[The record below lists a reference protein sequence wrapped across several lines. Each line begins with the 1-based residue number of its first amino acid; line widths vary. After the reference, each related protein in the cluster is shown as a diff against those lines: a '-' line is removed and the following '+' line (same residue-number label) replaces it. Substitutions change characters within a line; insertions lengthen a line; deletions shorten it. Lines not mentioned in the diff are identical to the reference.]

1 MKYCEITA
9 RTFWATRPY
18 DIFPLVLTLEA
29 SAVACLCGFHASFF
43 EWESHQRPGERQSHC
58 IPAIANWELWLI
70 VQKESLQ
77 NLHLKPYINGSEK
90 AHITVYQQF
99 GLENSCADLFEG
111 SQLLFLRLEW
121 VLICWKTPWARCGEL
136 PSNCIYTRKIRTTSE
151 PANNSAGKKLSPG
164 VATGLHRG
172 TSIPNSGPKTGPTM
186 PVWRQL
192 RQIVA
197 CMCAIKTCQNN
208 IKQLPLDHE

>member
-1 MKYCEITA
+1 MKYCEITD

-58 IPAIANWELWLI
+58 MPVIANWELWLI

-90 AHITVYQQF
+90 AHIIPTVWPGEF
-99 GLENSCADLFEG
+99 MRR
-111 SQLLFLRLEW
+111 LFLRLEW
-121 VLICWKTPWARCGEL
+121 VLICWKA
-136 PSNCIYTRKIRTTSE
+136 
-151 PANNSAGKKLSPG
+151 ALSKMW
-164 VATGLHRG
+164 G
-172 TSIPNSGPKTGPTM
+172 TSFKLYIHQKNQDDLRPTQLIIL
-186 PVWRQL
+186 PARNFHQELQLVCIEAHQSQIQAREQGRQCL
-192 RQIVA
+192 
-197 CMCAIKTCQNN
+197 CEDN
-208 IKQLPLDHE
+208 